1 MNTRFQEVTFSAIEF
16 ANDVDR
22 RHSPSF
28 INFTDTVVPM
38 LKRFAPLVPIAL
50 VTLLFG
56 CAVQPQVSQQQVLSP
71 VSLQAQ
77 SQTKVQFPAKAH
89 THSLASASLF
99 EDEVATEEELNTQF
113 AGKSSYQMPAL
124 ADSILERGKS
134 LIGTR
139 YRTGGSTES
148 GFDCSGFI
156 GYLFREEAGMTL
168 PRSTREM
175 INVKAPLVARNNLK
189 PGDLLFF
196 STRGRGRVSHAGIYL
211 GDDQFIHSSSH
222 RSGGV
227 RIDSLD
233 DSYWSKT
240 FIEAK
245 RALAMAPTT
254 VISAK

>member
-1 MNTRFQEVTFSAIEF
+1 MQ
-16 ANDVDR
+16 
-22 RHSPSF
+22 
-28 INFTDTVVPM
+28 VV
-38 LKRFAPLVPIAL
+38 RFAPLVPLAL
-50 VTLLFG
+50 VTFLFG
-56 CAVQPQVSQQQVLSP
+56 CSANLPVSQEP
-71 VSLQAQ
+71 VQHQAQ
-77 SQTKVQFPAKAH
+77 YQNSHTVASDAKNVDVANLQDE
-89 THSLASASLF
+89 LATQA
-99 EDEVATEEELNTQF
+99 ELTRF
-113 AGKSSYQMPAL
+113 ADNKPYQLPVL

-139 YRTGGSTES
+139 YRFGGTSTTS

-175 INVKAPLVARNNLK
+175 INVNAPLVARNDLE

-196 STRGRGRVSHAGIYL
+196 STRGRGRVSHAAIYL
-211 GDDQFIHSSSH
+211 GDDRFIHSSSR

-233 DSYWSKT
+233 DAYWSKT

-245 RALAMAPTT
+245 RALAMAPGTAVAKSKPAVQTT
-254 VISAK
+254 AMTSTKVKTAVKRRK

>member
-1 MNTRFQEVTFSAIEF
+1 
-16 ANDVDR
+16 
-22 RHSPSF
+22 
-28 INFTDTVVPM
+28 M
-38 LKRFAPLVPIAL
+38 LNRFAPLVPLAL

-56 CAVQPQVSQQQVLSP
+56 CAAHTPVSQQQVDNSVKTAS
-71 VSLQAQ
+71 VSGVKSASVLDDELA
-77 SQTKVQFPAKAH
+77 TEKE
-89 THSLASASLF
+89 LASF
-99 EDEVATEEELNTQF
+99 GE
-113 AGKSSYQMPAL
+113 GKPYQLPVL
-124 ADSILERGKS
+124 ADSILERGMS

-139 YRTGGSTES
+139 YRFGGTNESS

-156 GYLFREEAGMTL
+156 GYLFREEAGLDL

-175 INVKAPLVARNNLK
+175 INVKAPLVARNKLK

-196 STRGRGRVSHAGIYL
+196 ATNGRRGRVSHAGIYL
-211 GDDQFIHSSSH
+211 GDDQFIHSSSR

-227 RIDSLD
+227 RIDSLG

-254 VISAK
+254 MTTSNR

>member
-1 MNTRFQEVTFSAIEF
+1 
-16 ANDVDR
+16 
-22 RHSPSF
+22 
-28 INFTDTVVPM
+28 M
-38 LKRFAPLVPIAL
+38 LKRLAPLVPIAL

-56 CAVQPQVSQQQVLSP
+56 CAAQSPQQQADTQPVFIGP
-71 VSLQAQ
+71 VSAQA
-77 SQTKVQFPAKAH
+77 KP
-89 THSLASASLF
+89 ASLLRVPSQPHTRVQASGSVLDDVAST
-99 EDEVATEEELNTQF
+99 EDSTEEELNQF
-113 AGKSSYQMPAL
+113 AGNAPYKMPML

-175 INVKAPLVARNNLK
+175 INVKAPVVARNNLK

-227 RIDSLD
+227 RIDNLD

-254 VISAK
+254 VLSKK

>member
-1 MNTRFQEVTFSAIEF
+1 
-16 ANDVDR
+16 
-22 RHSPSF
+22 
-28 INFTDTVVPM
+28 M
-38 LKRFAPLVPIAL
+38 LNRFAPLVPLAL

-56 CAVQPQVSQQQVLSP
+56 CASHPQQVVEQQKTQQQSQAKFVA
-71 VSLQAQ
+71 AQ
-77 SQTKVQFPAKAH
+77 S
-89 THSLASASLF
+89 ASVYEETLYK
-99 EDEVATEEELNTQF
+99 EEQATEKELADFSGN
-113 AGKSSYQMPAL
+113 KPYQLPVL
-124 ADSILERGKS
+124 ADSILERGMS

-139 YRTGGSTES
+139 YRFGGTSEA

-156 GYLFREEAGMTL
+156 GYLFREEAGMNL

-196 STRGRGRVSHAGIYL
+196 STAGRGRVSHAGIYL
-211 GDDQFIHSSSH
+211 GDNQFIHSSSR

-227 RIDSLD
+227 RVDNLG

-254 VISAK
+254 VTASK